1 MNKSLAGLIVAC
13 PAALVS
19 LGLAS
24 AAQAYPDNPPTGRL
38 SPPQVNSAAPTASK
52 ASPAADASTG
62 LPAPGGSNA
71 MLLGGGAGLAV
82 AGGAL
87 VVVTRRRQ
95 TS

>member
-13 PAALVS
+13 PATLLS

-62 LPAPGGSNA
+62 LPAPVVRTRCSW
-71 MLLGGGAGLAV
+71 GAAQ
-82 AGGAL
+82 AL
-87 VVVTRRRQ
+87 PSRAAFVVVTRRRQ